1 MFDAIETAVDQCR
14 LAANNKI
21 HNVAVDIGYL
31 DILDF
36 GMVLNPEMEANSLSF
51 STIEPGANFN
61 EVIIRGILPE

>member
-1 MFDAIETAVDQCR
+1 MFDVIEVAIDQCR

-21 HNVAVDIGYL
+21 HNVVVDIGYL

-36 GMVLNPEMEANSLSF
+36 GMALNPEMEANAISF

-61 EVIIRGILPE
+61 EVVIRGILPE